1 MEEDLSITPYI
12 MRTNVK
18 SLRTM
23 VIRANILVYLENSVD
38 SFESLQENVL
48 KVLGYGSIIELFLR
62 DERICEKSCSQ
73 ATALTGLA
81 QQLCM
86 KYTCF

>member
-48 KVLGYGSIIELFLR
+48 SSKGSRLRQYHRAFL
-62 DERICEKSCSQ
+62 ER
-73 ATALTGLA
+73 
-81 QQLCM
+81 
-86 KYTCF
+86 